1 MLGEHNYKCL
11 ISDSSQNISLE
22 ISNDTKT
29 LWTEKGQINSITR
42 ENLEH
47 FSSFKLINASGCVFI
62 AGASHDLK
70 RQFIGPVNVKQKT
83 SICTCVSYAG
93 KTSIYLLFA
102 TNSTSTISFH
112 INHLFSP
119 TLVGKL
125 LLSIKRKI
133 ASPVD
138 PMYLPTFWQAVQTKL
153 AIKIIWFIF
162 LINPYLRVQ
171 SRIT

>member
-1 MLGEHNYKCL
+1 MTQKHCEQKRAKSIQL
-11 ISDSSQNISLE
+11 Q
-22 ISNDTKT
+22 
-29 LWTEKGQINSITR
+29 EKILNTFHH
-42 ENLEH
+42 L
-47 FSSFKLINASGCVFI
+47 FKLINASGCVFI

-125 LLSIKRKI
+125 FLSIKRKI

-138 PMYLPTFWQAVQTKL
+138 PMYLPTLWQAVQTKL